1 MCTCFC
7 AYAKKGYKAAA
18 LTINTQILSIGN
30 ITQKEYV
37 QKLFLANQVY
47 QRFEY
52 FDRWHKRFS
61 MHLATKK
68 NQLTKLQLVNEFLS
82 QTNEVV

>member
-52 FDRWHKRFS
+52 FDRCFS

>member
-7 AYAKKGYKAAA
+7 AYAKKGYNAAA
-18 LTINTQILSIGN
+18 LIINTQILSYGN

-37 QKLFLANQVY
+37 QKLYLANQVY
-47 QRFEY
+47 QRFGY

-61 MHLATKK
+61 MHLAKK
-68 NQLTKLQLVNEFLS
+68 KKSVD
-82 QTNEVV
+82 

>member
-37 QKLFLANQVY
+37 QKLFLANQVHVY
-47 QRFEY
+47 QRFGY

-61 MHLATKK
+61 MQLAGKK
-68 NQLTKLQLVNEFLS
+68 IS
-82 QTNEVV
+82 

>member
-7 AYAKKGYKAAA
+7 AFAKKGYKAAA

-61 MHLATKK
+61 MHLAKKK
-68 NQLTKLQLVNEFLS
+68 NQLTKLQLVYEFLS
-82 QTNEVV
+82 QINEVV

>member
-7 AYAKKGYKAAA
+7 AFAKKGYKAAA

-47 QRFEY
+47 QWFEY

-61 MHLATKK
+61 MQLAKK
-68 NQLTKLQLVNEFLS
+68 KSVD
-82 QTNEVV
+82 